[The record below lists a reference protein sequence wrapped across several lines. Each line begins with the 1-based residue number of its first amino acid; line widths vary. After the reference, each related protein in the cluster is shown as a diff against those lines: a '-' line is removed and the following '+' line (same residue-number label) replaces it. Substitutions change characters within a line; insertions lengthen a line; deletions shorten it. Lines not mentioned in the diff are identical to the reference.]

1 VTFFTNIDWSFILEV
16 FGVVGNDVAW
26 GIGLVFQND
35 VGTIFD

>member
-26 GIGLVFQND
+26 GHVACFSRYIGTKID
-35 VGTIFD
+35 